1 MVSNNTME
9 NSSKMLLFFYFLG
22 FFLSSFEM
30 QPVEVSTR
38 TDDWSQALPF
48 KETLKLAD
56 PPMEGR
62 EVVILQNLLKRAK
75 GIELYATGFFDKPT
89 QQALKIYQ
97 QQHGM
102 VPSDGVLD
110 PTTAIS
116 ILDNLMNDQYKDD
129 GIVPEGMK
137 FKIHIPVHKDRTKEC
152 EAKLY
157 DGMGNLL
164 LTFLARTRGSTGPQG
179 QRVNQ
184 LTTNGDTPTGLTTM
198 DLNSPEP
205 KSLVKSFGPYP
216 VLRFVQGI
224 KGNSA
229 MGIYNKSESFLSN
242 YRTGILIHTG
252 IWDEWSPEQP
262 MPNSNG
268 CVHVHPEVQKK
279 IVEILLELGVVENEN
294 PFGKLPYPFKIQ
306 GVVSVEQID

>member
-1 MVSNNTME
+1 MME
-9 NSSKMLLFFYFLG
+9 NLKKMLLLFFFFTG
-22 FFLSSFEM
+22 FLSGFEM
-30 QPVEVSTR
+30 QPVEISTR
-38 TDDWSQALPF
+38 TDDWSQAMPF
-48 KETLKLAD
+48 KETLKLTD

-75 GIELYATGFFDKPT
+75 GIELDATGFFDKPT
-89 QQALKIYQ
+89 QQALAIYQ
-97 QQHGM
+97 RQHGM
-102 VPSDGVLD
+102 VPSDGALD

-116 ILDNLMNDQYKDD
+116 ILDNLMNDNYKDD
-129 GIVPEGMK
+129 GLIPEGMK
-137 FKIHIPVHKDRTKEC
+137 FKIHIPVYKDRTIEGK
-152 EAKLY
+152 ATLY
-157 DGMGNLL
+157 DGKGNVL

-205 KSLVKSFGPYP
+205 KRLVKSFGPYP

-242 YRTGILIHTG
+242 YRSGILVHTG
-252 IWDEWSPEQP
+252 IWDDWTPEKP
-262 MPNSNG
+262 MPSSNG

-279 IVEILLELGVVENEN
+279 IVDILLGLGVVENEN